1 MPIRPGQSICRTRR
15 HGVLAGALLFASALA
30 HAALADRMRHPL
42 ELLAL
47 TEPER
52 VLAQLPPLIADAST
66 RGAAEELARL
76 ELARANACRVV
87 ADWRCQRE
95 AGAAAHAAAIAAGAH
110 HLGVRGL
117 IAEARARIAMQ
128 DFAPAE
134 RRLGAAEAVLA
145 RHPDRGL
152 LADVMLAYSSLA
164 LQLGRHALMR
174 DYAQRGVA
182 ALGDEVAA
190 VVRARLLR
198 NLGRAELELG
208 HPQAA
213 RAAMLDAAAVAAPLD
228 DPKLISELDLELA
241 RIARNTR
248 DHAEQRA
255 AGARVLAVAERF
267 GNAQIA
273 ALGHEVL
280 GLAARDANELAAA
293 ETELAAAAEG
303 FGSLGMPNEER
314 RALRELLRTQLQHQP
329 HRRDVMPRMLRL
341 MELDEAMDRR
351 DRALAGEDFDA
362 RLRYA
367 EQEFELQRLA
377 KESELSAE
385 REKSL
390 AASNRQRALMTSIAL
405 SAVLVI
411 AAFLLLQRRAN
422 RQLAAANARL
432 RLTEQQL
439 EREAHFDALTGLAN
453 RREFETRL
461 SQPLAQARAQ
471 ATTVALLF
479 LDLDHL
485 KQTND
490 AHGHAAG
497 DDLLRGFALR
507 LRDCVPADALAARI
521 GGDEFVVLLA
531 QPDRATAAATAEA
544 MAAQICV
551 AMAEPLPIGD
561 RSLALGTSIG
571 IAVAEPDSDRD
582 RLMSAADRALYAAK
596 AAGRNTW
603 RRET

>member
-1 MPIRPGQSICRTRR
+1 MPVRR
-15 HGVLAGALLFASALA
+15 HQIVHETRWRSVLAGALLCGSALA
-30 HAALADRMRHPL
+30 RAALADSMRHPL
-42 ELLAL
+42 ELEAL

-52 VLAQLPPLIADAST
+52 VLGQLPPLIAEART
-66 RGAAEELARL
+66 RGASADLARL

-87 ADWRCQRE
+87 ADWRCQRD
-95 AGAAAHAAAIAAGAH
+95 AGAAAYAAASAASAH

-128 DFAPAE
+128 EFALAE
-134 RRLGAAEAVLA
+134 RQHGAAEAVLA
-145 RHPDRGL
+145 LHPDGGL

-164 LQLGRHALMR
+164 LQLGRHTLMR
-174 DYAQRGVA
+174 DYAQRGVD
-182 ALGDEVAA
+182 ALGDELAA

-208 HPQAA
+208 HAPAA
-213 RAAMLDAAAVAAPLD
+213 RAAMLRAAAVAAPLD
-228 DPKLISELDLELA
+228 DPKLIAELDLELA

-248 DHAEQRA
+248 DQAEQRA
-255 AGARVLAVAERF
+255 AGARVLAIAERF

-280 GLAARDANELAAA
+280 GLAARDANELANA
-293 ETELAAAAEG
+293 ETELSAAADG
-303 FGSLGMPNEER
+303 FGKLGMPTEER

-329 HRRDVMPRMLRL
+329 QRRDVMPRMLRL
-341 MELDEAMDRR
+341 MELDEAMDLR
-351 DRALAGEDFDA
+351 DRALAGDDFDA

-367 EQEFELQRLA
+367 QQEFELQRLA
-377 KESELSAE
+377 KESELAAE

-390 AASNRQRALMTSIAL
+390 AASNRQRALLVALAL

-411 AAFLLLQRRAN
+411 AAFLMLQRRAN
-422 RQLAAANARL
+422 RQLAATNARL

-461 SQPLAQARAQ
+461 THALERARVQ
-471 ATTVALLF
+471 ATTLSLLF

-507 LRDCVPADALAARI
+507 LRACVHADALVARI

-531 QPDRATAAATAEA
+531 QPDGATAATTAEA
-544 MAAQICV
+544 MATAICA
-551 AMAEPLPIGD
+551 AMTQPLPIGE
-561 RSLALGTSIG
+561 RSLPLSTSIG
-571 IAVAEPDSDRD
+571 IAVAGPDSDRD

-603 RRET
+603 RREA

>member
-1 MPIRPGQSICRTRR
+1 MAR
-15 HGVLAGALLFASALA
+15 ASA
-30 HAALADRMRHPL
+30 
-42 ELLAL
+42 
-47 TEPER
+47 EP
-52 VLAQLPPLIADAST
+52 
-66 RGAAEELARL
+66 
-76 ELARANACRVV
+76 
-87 ADWRCQRE
+87 
-95 AGAAAHAAAIAAGAH
+95 AG
-110 HLGVRGL
+110 
-117 IAEARARIAMQ
+117 
-128 DFAPAE
+128 
-134 RRLGAAEAVLA
+134 
-145 RHPDRGL
+145 
-152 LADVMLAYSSLA
+152 
-164 LQLGRHALMR
+164 
-174 DYAQRGVA
+174 
-182 ALGDEVAA
+182 
-190 VVRARLLR
+190 
-198 NLGRAELELG
+198 
-208 HPQAA
+208 
-213 RAAMLDAAAVAAPLD
+213 
-228 DPKLISELDLELA
+228 K
-241 RIARNTR
+241 
-248 DHAEQRA
+248 
-255 AGARVLAVAERF
+255 VLAVAERF

-390 AASNRQRALMTSIAL
+390 LAASNRQRALMTSIAL

-461 SQPLAQARAQ
+461 SQALAQARAQ

>member
-1 MPIRPGQSICRTRR
+1 MPVRR
-15 HGVLAGALLFASALA
+15 HQIVHGTRWRGVLAGALLCASTLA

-42 ELLAL
+42 ELEAL

-52 VLAQLPPLIADAST
+52 VLEQLPALIAEASAH
-66 RGAAEELARL
+66 GASADLARL

-95 AGAAAHAAAIAAGAH
+95 AGAAAHAAASAAGAH

-117 IAEARARIAMQ
+117 IAEARARIALQ
-128 DFAPAE
+128 DFAQAE
-134 RRLGAAEAVLA
+134 RRLGAAEASLA
-145 RHPDRGL
+145 RHPDGGL

-164 LQLGRHALMR
+164 LQLDRHTLMR
-174 DYAQRGVA
+174 DYAKRGID
-182 ALGDEVAA
+182 ALGDELAA
-190 VVRARLLR
+190 VVRSRLLR

-208 HPQAA
+208 NPQAA
-213 RAAMLDAAAVAAPLD
+213 RAAMLLAAEVAAPLD

-248 DHAEQRA
+248 DPAEQRA
-255 AGARVLAVAERF
+255 AGERVLAVAERF

-280 GLAARDANELAAA
+280 GLAARDANELATA
-293 ETELAAAAEG
+293 EVELAAATAG
-303 FGSLGMPNEER
+303 FGELGMPTEER

-329 HRRDVMPRMLRL
+329 QRRDVMPGMLRL
-341 MELDEAMDRR
+341 MELDETMDRR
-351 DRALAGEDFDA
+351 DRARAGEDFDA

-367 EQEFELQRLA
+367 QQEFELQRLA
-377 KESELSAE
+377 KESELAAE

-390 AASNRQRALMTSIAL
+390 AASNRQRALLVALAL

-411 AAFLLLQRRAN
+411 TAFLALQRRAN
-422 RQLAAANARL
+422 RQLAATNARL

-439 EREAHFDALTGLAN
+439 EREARYDALTGLAN
-453 RREFETRL
+453 RREFESRL
-461 SQPLAQARAQ
+461 TDALAQ

-490 AHGHAAG
+490 AHGHAGG
-497 DDLLRGFALR
+497 DELLRVFAKR
-507 LRDCVPADALAARI
+507 LQACVPPDALVARI

-531 QPDRATAAATAEA
+531 EPDAVTAVASAEA
-544 MAAQICV
+544 MAAAICA
-551 AMAEPLPIGD
+551 AMAAPLLIGD
-561 RSLALGTSIG
+561 RSLPLATSIG
-571 IAVAEPDSDRD
+571 IAVARTDSDRD
-582 RLMSAADRALYAAK
+582 QLMSAADRALYAAK

>member
-1 MPIRPGQSICRTRR
+1 
-15 HGVLAGALLFASALA
+15 
-30 HAALADRMRHPL
+30 MRHPL
-42 ELLAL
+42 ELEAL

-52 VLAQLPPLIADAST
+52 VLEQLPALIAEASA
-66 RGAAEELARL
+66 RGAAADLARL

-95 AGAAAHAAAIAAGAH
+95 AGAAAHAAASAAGAH

-117 IAEARARIAMQ
+117 IAEARAHIAMQ
-128 DFAPAE
+128 DFAAGE
-134 RRLGAAEAVLA
+134 RRLGAAEATLA
-145 RHPDRGL
+145 RHPDGGL

-164 LQLGRHALMR
+164 LQLGRHTLMR
-174 DYAQRGVA
+174 DYAKRGIE
-182 ALGDEVAA
+182 ALADEVAA

-208 HPQAA
+208 NPQAA
-213 RAAMLDAAAVAAPLD
+213 RAAMLLAAEVAAPLD
-228 DPKLISELDLELA
+228 DPKLIAELDLELA

-248 DHAEQRA
+248 DPAEQRA
-255 AGARVLAVAERF
+255 AGERVLAVAERF

-280 GLAARDANELAAA
+280 GLAARDANELATA
-293 ETELAAAAEG
+293 EAELAAATAG
-303 FGSLGMPNEER
+303 FGELGMPTEER

-329 HRRDVMPRMLRL
+329 QRRDVMPGMLRL

-351 DRALAGEDFDA
+351 DRARAGEDFDA

-367 EQEFELQRLA
+367 QQEFELQRLA
-377 KESELSAE
+377 KESELAAE

-390 AASNRQRALMTSIAL
+390 AASNRQRALLVALAL

-411 AAFLLLQRRAN
+411 AAFLALQRRAN
-422 RQLAAANARL
+422 RQLAATNARL
-432 RLTEQQL
+432 RLAEQQL
-439 EREAHFDALTGLAN
+439 EREARYDALTGLAN
-453 RREFETRL
+453 RREFESRL
-461 SQPLAQARAQ
+461 TDALAQARAQ

-490 AHGHAAG
+490 AHGHAGG
-497 DDLLRGFALR
+497 DELLRVFAQR
-507 LRDCVPADALAARI
+507 LQACVPPDALVARI

-531 QPDRATAAATAEA
+531 EPDAVTAVASAEA
-544 MAAQICV
+544 MAAAICA
-551 AMAEPLPIGD
+551 AMAAPLFIGD

-571 IAVAEPDSDRD
+571 IAVAKPDRGRGRD
-582 RLMSAADRALYAAK
+582 QLMSAADRALYAAK

>member
-1 MPIRPGQSICRTRR
+1 
-15 HGVLAGALLFASALA
+15 
-30 HAALADRMRHPL
+30 MRHPL
-42 ELLAL
+42 ELEAL

-52 VLAQLPPLIADAST
+52 VLEQLPALIAEASA
-66 RGAAEELARL
+66 RGAAADLARL

-95 AGAAAHAAAIAAGAH
+95 AGAAAHAAASAAGAH

-117 IAEARARIAMQ
+117 IAEARAHIAMQ
-128 DFAPAE
+128 DFAAGE
-134 RRLGAAEAVLA
+134 RRLGAAEATLA
-145 RHPDRGL
+145 RHPDGGL

-164 LQLGRHALMR
+164 LQLGRHTLMR
-174 DYAQRGVA
+174 DYAKRGIE
-182 ALGDEVAA
+182 ALADEVAA

-208 HPQAA
+208 NPQAA
-213 RAAMLDAAAVAAPLD
+213 RAAMLLAAEVAAPLD
-228 DPKLISELDLELA
+228 DPKLIAELDLELA

-248 DHAEQRA
+248 DPAEQRA
-255 AGARVLAVAERF
+255 AGERVLAVAERF

-280 GLAARDANELAAA
+280 GLAARDANELATA
-293 ETELAAAAEG
+293 EAELAAATAG
-303 FGSLGMPNEER
+303 FGELGMPTEER

-329 HRRDVMPRMLRL
+329 QRRDVMPGMLRL

-351 DRALAGEDFDA
+351 DRARAGEDFDA

-367 EQEFELQRLA
+367 QQEFELQRLA
-377 KESELSAE
+377 KESELAAE

-390 AASNRQRALMTSIAL
+390 AASNRQRALLVALAL

-411 AAFLLLQRRAN
+411 AAFLALQRRAN
-422 RQLAAANARL
+422 RQLAATNARL
-432 RLTEQQL
+432 RLAEQQL
-439 EREAHFDALTGLAN
+439 EREARYDALTGLAN
-453 RREFETRL
+453 RREFESRL
-461 SQPLAQARAQ
+461 TDALAQARAQ

-490 AHGHAAG
+490 AHGHAGG
-497 DDLLRGFALR
+497 DELLRVFAQR
-507 LRDCVPADALAARI
+507 LQACVPPDALVARI

-531 QPDRATAAATAEA
+531 EPDAVTAVASAEA
-544 MAAQICV
+544 MAATICA
-551 AMAEPLPIGD
+551 AMAAPLFIGD
-561 RSLALGTSIG
+561 RSLALATSIG
-571 IAVAEPDSDRD
+571 IAVANPDRGRD
-582 RLMSAADRALYAAK
+582 QLMSAADRALYAAK

>member
-1 MPIRPGQSICRTRR
+1 
-15 HGVLAGALLFASALA
+15 VLAGALLCASTLA

-42 ELLAL
+42 ELEAL

-52 VLAQLPPLIADAST
+52 VLEQLPALIAEASA
-66 RGAAEELARL
+66 RGAAADLARL

-95 AGAAAHAAAIAAGAH
+95 AGAAAHAAASAAGAH

-117 IAEARARIAMQ
+117 IAEARAHIAMQ
-128 DFAPAE
+128 DFAAGE
-134 RRLGAAEAVLA
+134 RRLGAAKATLA
-145 RHPDRGL
+145 RHPDGGL

-164 LQLGRHALMR
+164 LQLGRHTLMR
-174 DYAQRGVA
+174 DYAKRGIE
-182 ALGDEVAA
+182 ALADEVAA

-208 HPQAA
+208 NPQAA
-213 RAAMLDAAAVAAPLD
+213 RAAMLLAAEVAAPLD
-228 DPKLISELDLELA
+228 DPKLIAELDLELA

-248 DHAEQRA
+248 DPAEQRA
-255 AGARVLAVAERF
+255 AGERVLAVAERF

-280 GLAARDANELAAA
+280 GLAARDANELATA
-293 ETELAAAAEG
+293 EAELAAATAG
-303 FGSLGMPNEER
+303 FGELGMPTEER

-329 HRRDVMPRMLRL
+329 QRRDVMPGMLRL

-351 DRALAGEDFDA
+351 DRARAGEDFDA

-367 EQEFELQRLA
+367 QQEFELQRLA
-377 KESELSAE
+377 KESELAAE

-390 AASNRQRALMTSIAL
+390 AASNRQRALLVALAL

-411 AAFLLLQRRAN
+411 AAFLALQRRAN
-422 RQLAAANARL
+422 RQLAATNARL
-432 RLTEQQL
+432 RLAEQQL
-439 EREAHFDALTGLAN
+439 EREARYDALTGLAN
-453 RREFETRL
+453 RREFESRL
-461 SQPLAQARAQ
+461 TDALAQARAQ

-490 AHGHAAG
+490 AHGHAGG
-497 DDLLRGFALR
+497 DELLRVFAQR
-507 LRDCVPADALAARI
+507 LQACVPPDALVARI

-531 QPDRATAAATAEA
+531 EPDAVTAVASAEA
-544 MAAQICV
+544 MAAAICA
-551 AMAEPLPIGD
+551 AMAAPLFIGD

-571 IAVAEPDSDRD
+571 IAVAKPDRGRGRD
-582 RLMSAADRALYAAK
+582 QLMSAADRALYAAK